1 MTHQDT
7 HPHRREHFSRE
18 KPSLPIPPGWPS
30 IQDEP
35 PALAILLLS
44 NRGSEALVDVQEED
58 WTWPKHALQ
67 VPALPSKGHRQ
78 LACLLSFLVW

>member
-1 MTHQDT
+1 M
-7 HPHRREHFSRE
+7 
-18 KPSLPIPPGWPS
+18 PIAPGWLS
-30 IQDEP
+30 TRDEP

-44 NRGSEALVDVQEED
+44 DGGPEALVDMQEED
-58 WTWPKHALQ
+58 WTWPKRALQ